1 MYVVVLVN
9 GLPGAGKSTLARALG
24 RELGLPVFSKDVVK
38 ETVAEHLGGE
48 SSAQWSRALGA
59 AAGETL
65 WALLVDS
72 PSGAVVE
79 APWLAHIRHLAIE
92 GLARAGVAPEATHEV
107 WCDVPVELARA
118 RYVERGAGRHPIH
131 RDTVADVDERFAFWA
146 QHAEPIGVGTLHRVD
161 TSRPVDVTSVI
172 AGLVTCGDDGAAVQ
186 DLDAATVV

>member
-9 GLPGAGKSTLARALG
+9 GLPGSGKSTLARALG

-38 ETVAEHLGGE
+38 ETLAEQLGGE
-48 SSAQWSRALGA
+48 SSPQWSRALGA

-65 WALLVDS
+65 WALLADS
-72 PSGAVVE
+72 PVGAVLE
-79 APWLAHIRHLAIE
+79 SPWLAHIRHLALD

-118 RYVERGAGRHPIH
+118 RYVERAAGRHSIH

-161 TSRPVDVTSVI
+161 TSRAVDVTSVV
-172 AGLVTCGDDGAAVQ
+172 AGLLVTGGAGVE
-186 DLDAATVV
+186 DLHPAEVV